1 VMDEER
7 ALRIV
12 DQELDAALAGIAAPP
27 RFAAN
32 VLRRTRERQL
42 TYLPELLDLIGFL
55 AVLVI
60 AFVLLMPFAAVLQ
73 NVWWPAGLCGA
84 IFVSALWFG
93 IQSIREVGN

>member
-1 VMDEER
+1 MDEER

-12 DQELDAALAGIAAPP
+12 EQELDAALGGMAAPP

-32 VLRRTRERQL
+32 VLRRTRERQPG
-42 TYLPELLDLIGFL
+42 YLPEVLDLIGFV

-60 AFVLLMPFAAVLQ
+60 ACVLLMPFAEALQ
-73 NVWWPAGLCGA
+73 NVWWAAGVCGA

-93 IQSIREVGN
+93 IHSIREVGN